1 MICRECASG
10 GREQQ
15 VPKAL
20 TAPSS
25 PWKPAAM
32 LAAGAI
38 VIVIGILAVTV
49 WPTLYR
55 YDHANFG
62 GGDVLV
68 RIHRFSGKTEGLAG
82 SGRGWVDLSPSSKPT
97 PLPSD
102 QLAKL
107 TGGLVVTTYGSLSE
121 RPYIL
126 ADIYNG
132 TERALDT
139 VTVEV
144 TVLDGSGAPVLRRI
158 CGLTRRYS
166 PTYGGPP
173 LSSSEFTADCGFSLA
188 TGQTYQWRIVSAT
201 WK

>member
-10 GREQQ
+10 RREPQ
-15 VPKAL
+15 VLEPL
-20 TAPSS
+20 VVTPGL
-25 PWKPAAM
+25 WKPAAM
-32 LAAGAI
+32 LVAGAI

-68 RIHRFSGKTEGLAG
+68 RIHRFSGKVEALAG
-82 SGRGWVDLSPSSKPT
+82 GTTGWVEVSKGSSSKPT

-107 TGGLVVTTYGSLSE
+107 TGGLEVTYGW
-121 RPYIL
+121 IF

-132 TERALDT
+132 TERALDK
-139 VTVEV
+139 VIVQV
-144 TVLDGSGAPVLRRI
+144 TVLEGSKGAPVLVLRRI
-158 CGLTRRYS
+158 YALTS
-166 PTYGGPP
+166 TGGGP
-173 LSSSEFTADCGFSLA
+173 LSSSKFTADCGFTIA
-188 TGQTYQWRIVSAT
+188 TGQTYQWGIVSAT